1 MAEDIMRRLKKKI
14 IFDPEI
20 GLDRL
25 CWVLDT
31 FCPLCGQPLE
41 VIFEEPPGE
50 LEVLEADQIPCD
62 DCLEE
67 AENDQLAEEILRY
80 LFEDDHPKHN
90 S

>member
-41 VIFEEPPGE
+41 VIFDEKQRMTSWQRRFFVIFLKTTIPNII
-50 LEVLEADQIPCD
+50 VKFFQI
-62 DCLEE
+62 
-67 AENDQLAEEILRY
+67 
-80 LFEDDHPKHN
+80 
-90 S
+90 